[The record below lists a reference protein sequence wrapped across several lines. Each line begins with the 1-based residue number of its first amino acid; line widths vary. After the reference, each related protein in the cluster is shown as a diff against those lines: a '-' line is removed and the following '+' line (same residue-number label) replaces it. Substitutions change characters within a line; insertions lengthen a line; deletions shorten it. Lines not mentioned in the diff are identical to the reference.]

1 MIKVETMKPYEE
13 MTREELLALR
23 KELKAKYH
31 DFQGRDLRLDISRG
45 KPSVDQL
52 DLSMGMMD
60 VLSSNDDLTCEDGT
74 DCRNYGGL
82 TGIDEAKELL
92 GDMMEVNPSTIIIY
106 GNSSL
111 NVMYDTISRAM
122 THGIMGNTPWCK
134 LDKVKF
140 LCPVPG
146 YDRHF
151 AITEYFGIE
160 MINVPMTPEGP
171 DMDMVEE
178 LVSSDEAI
186 KGIWCVPKYSNP
198 QGYSYSDETVR
209 RFARLSPA
217 APDFRIYWDNAYGVH
232 HLYDHDQDH
241 LIEILAECKRAGNM
255 DLVYKFAST
264 SKISFPG
271 SGIACI
277 AASQNNLEDIKAQ
290 LKNQTIG
297 HDKVNQLRHV
307 RFFGD
312 IHGMVEH
319 MRKHADIIRP
329 KFEAVE
335 QILERELGGLGIGSW
350 TNPKGGYFI
359 SFDSLDGC
367 AKDIVARCKKAG
379 VVMTPAGATYPYG
392 KDPHDSNIRIA
403 PTYPPLSDLITATE
417 LFALC
422 VKLVSVEKLLKAME

>member
-1 MIKVETMKPYEE
+1 MKPYAE
-13 MTREELLALR
+13 MTKEELQELR
-23 KELKAKYH
+23 KQLSTKYREY
-31 DFQGRDLRLDISRG
+31 QGKDLRLDMSRG

-60 VLSSNDDLTCEDGT
+60 VLSSDDDLTCEDGT
-74 DCRNYGGL
+74 DCRNYGVL
-82 TGIDEAKELL
+82 DGIKEAKELL
-92 GDMMEVNPSTIIIY
+92 GDMMEVHPDQIIIY

-111 NVMYDTISRAM
+111 NVMYDTVSRSM
-122 THGIMGNTPWCK
+122 TQGVMGNTPWCK

-160 MINVPMTPEGP
+160 MINVPMTPTGP
-171 DMDMVEE
+171 DMDIVEE
-178 LVSSDEAI
+178 LIKNDDSI

-198 QGYSYSDETVR
+198 QGISYSDETVR
-209 RFARLSPA
+209 RFARLKPA
-217 APDFRIYWDNAYGVH
+217 APDFRIYWDNAYTIH

-241 LIEILAECKRAGNM
+241 LIEILAECKRAGNP

-264 SKISFPG
+264 SKVSFPG
-271 SGIACI
+271 SGIAAI
-277 AASQNNLEDIKAQ
+277 ACSQNNLVDIKKQ
-290 LKNQTIG
+290 LKIQTIG

-319 MRKHADIIRP
+319 MRKHADIMRP
-329 KFEAVE
+329 KFEAVIE
-335 QILERELGGLGIGSW
+335 ILERELGGLGIGSW
-350 TNPKGGYFI
+350 TSPKGGYFI

-367 AKDIVARCKKAG
+367 AKSIVGRCNKAG
-379 VVMTPAGATYPYG
+379 LIMTGAGATYPYG

-403 PTYPPLSDLITATE
+403 PSYPPLSDLILAME

-422 VKLVSVEKLLKAME
+422 VKIVSIDKLLAEMN

>member
-1 MIKVETMKPYEE
+1 M
-13 MTREELLALR
+13 
-23 KELKAKYH
+23 
-31 DFQGRDLRLDISRG
+31 SRG
-45 KPSVDQL
+45 KPSVEQL

-60 VLSSNDDLTCEDGT
+60 VLSSDDDLTCEDGT

-92 GDMMEVNPSTIIIY
+92 GDMMEVNPNNIIIY

-111 NVMYDTISRAM
+111 NVMYDTVSRSM
-122 THGIMGNTPWCK
+122 THGVMGNTPWCK

-151 AITEYFGIE
+151 AITEYFGID
-160 MINVPMTPEGP
+160 MINVPMSEDGP

-178 LVSSDEAI
+178 LVASDDTI

-209 RFARLSPA
+209 RFARLKPA

-232 HLYDHDQDH
+232 HLYDHDQD
-241 LIEILAECKRAGNM
+241 LIEILAECKRAGNP

-271 SGIACI
+271 SGITAI
-277 AASQNNLEDIKAQ
+277 AASRNNLEDIERQ

-335 QILERELGGLGIGSW
+335 EILERELGGLEIGTW
-350 TNPKGGYFI
+350 TKPKGGYFI
-359 SFDSLDGC
+359 SFDSMEGC

-379 VVMTPAGATYPYG
+379 VVMTGAGATYPYG
-392 KDPHDSNIRIA
+392 KAPHASNIRIA
-403 PTYPPLSDLITATE
+403 PPYPPLGDLITATE

-422 VKLVSVEKLLKAME
+422 VKLTSAEKLLKTME